1 MQSAHYRFI
10 ILEQMIVLAIINF
23 ILNGAIALG
32 VNHGVKIIPLWGLIS
47 ISGDTFATAFIL
59 TLLVG
64 IIVTPITR
72 KKIQSGHL
80 PHSNWRRSSNAILG
94 ILPQKTFARSFVLA
108 LIYTII
114 VAPTTVFVLW
124 ALNITQMHFWPFIIF
139 KASFAAFMSVLVG
152 PIVAICAIGDNED

>member
-10 ILEQMIVLAIINF
+10 ILEQMIVLAIVNF

-64 IIVTPITR
+64 IIVTPITS

-80 PHSNWRRSSNAILG
+80 PHSKWRRSSNSILG
-94 ILPQKTFARSFVLA
+94 KLPQNTLARSLVLA
-108 LIYTII
+108 LISTL
-114 VAPTTVFVLW
+114 VFASATVLVLW
-124 ALNITQMHFWPFIIF
+124 ALNITQMLFWSFIIF
-139 KASFAAFMSVLVG
+139 KASFAAFMSVIVG
-152 PIVAICAIGDNED
+152 PIFAICAIGDN